1 MSLDWKIFLIV
12 LCVLILIPYVYYF
25 LYYYI
30 KKGVRIKKKEGKYK
44 LRPLFLRL
52 FIDLPKIFVYD
63 FMTRDPDAFPDYGV
77 HIIAGKQGCG
87 KTLTMTYLLREYQKK
102 YPKLK
107 VKSNYCYSNE
117 DYPIMHWKDIIDSDN
132 GIYGEVDAIDELQNW
147 FSSMQSKDFPP
158 EMLQEVTQQRKQ
170 RKIILG
176 TSQVFNRLSKQL
188 REQTYLLYEP
198 HTFLGCFTLVVKFEP
213 VIKADSATTT
223 EKKFRGCFCFVHTQE
238 LRDSY
243 DTYKKIQRIAEE
255 GFVPNPLTSSDNSS
269 SVVVNF
275 PQLDNKKVKKK

>member
-1 MSLDWKIFLIV
+1 MNWKII
-12 LCVLILIPYVYYF
+12 LCVLLVLVLIPYFYYF
-25 LYYYI
+25 LYYYLKQGI
-30 KKGVRIKKKEGKYK
+30 RLKKKDSKYK
-44 LRPLFLRL
+44 LRSLFLRL

-107 VKSNYCYSNE
+107 VKTNYNYSNE
-117 DYPIMHWKDIIDSDN
+117 DSDITHWKDIIDSTN

-198 HTFLGCFTLVVKFEP
+198 HTFFGCFTLVVKFEP
-213 VIKADSATTT
+213 IIKADSAVTT

-243 DTYKKIQRIAEE
+243 DTYKKIQRIAED
-255 GFVPNPLTSSDNSS
+255 GFVTNPLTQSETQ
-269 SVVVNF
+269 SVIFNF
-275 PQLDNKKVKKK
+275 PNIETKKVKKK